1 MAETLL
7 KIENLKKSFGNLEVL
22 KGISTEIRKGEVVVM
37 IGPSGGGKSTFLR
50 CMNLL
55 EQPTDGSIIFDGI
68 DIVSADEKT
77 KNRVR
82 SEMGMVFQHFNLFPH
97 LTILDNI
104 TLALR
109 LVKGVPCPE
118 AEKKAM
124 ELLEVVGLAEKA
136 KAYPQQLSGGQ
147 KQRVAIVRSLAM
159 EPKVMLFDEPT
170 SALDPEMVGEVLDVM
185 KDLATNGMT
194 MVVVTHE
201 MRFAHDVATRV
212 LFLEGG
218 RIAAEGTPAEIF
230 DAKHDGRLGEFLGKV
245 HVGIG
250 FRDKVKSELFDIL
263 EDREVSEEELARLKA
278 LLAANEPAK

>member
-1 MAETLL
+1 MVKKMGETLL
-7 KIENLKKSFGNLEVL
+7 NIENLKKCFGKLEVL

-55 EQPTDGSIIFDGI
+55 EQPTEGSIIFDGI
-68 DIVSADEKT
+68 DIVRADEKT

-104 TLALR
+104 TLAPR
-109 LVKGVPCPE
+109 LVRRLPRE
-118 AEKKAM
+118 QAEKKAM

-185 KDLATNGMT
+185 KDLARNGMT

-201 MRFAHDVATRV
+201 MRFARDVASRV

-218 RIAAEGTPAEIF
+218 RIANEGTPAEIF
-230 DAKHDGRLGEFLGKV
+230 GQEHQGRLGEFLGKV
-245 HVGIG
+245 RG
-250 FRDKVKSELFDIL
+250 E
-263 EDREVSEEELARLKA
+263 LKA
-278 LLAANEPAK
+278 ILADDVVTEDEVEHLKKIIKEMPQ